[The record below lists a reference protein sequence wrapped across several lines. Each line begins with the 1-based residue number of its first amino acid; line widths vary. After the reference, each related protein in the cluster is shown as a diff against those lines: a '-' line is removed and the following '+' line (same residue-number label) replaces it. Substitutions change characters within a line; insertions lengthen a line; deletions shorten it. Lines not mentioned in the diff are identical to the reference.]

1 MIKTIQVEVFSILI
15 ITLLL
20 LGLFYIMGKAIK
32 KADPLQKPQGLVLLG
47 IILHS
52 FFKDFTE
59 SNMGK
64 KAAIKY
70 APYIA
75 TLGIYLV
82 FANLSGLF
90 GLTSPTANYSVTLSL
105 TLITFFFIIYTKISV
120 NGFGGFLHSFIE
132 PYVPFV
138 VMNVFGTISPLISM
152 SLRLFGNMTAG
163 TVLMLLF
170 YQFTGLMS
178 EFIPFIGQLN
188 IFGMALAPAL
198 HAYFDV
204 FAGLIQTYIF
214 ISLTTILVGVEIPQE
229 E

>member
-1 MIKTIQVEVFSILI
+1 MVKSIQVEILSILI
-15 ITLLL
+15 ITTIL
-20 LGLFYIMGKAIK
+20 LGLFYFLGKKVK
-32 KADPLQKPQGLVLLG
+32 KADILEKPNRTVTIVML
-47 IILHS
+47 IHD

-64 KAAIKY
+64 KAAIAY
-70 APYIA
+70 TPYVA
-75 TLGIYLV
+75 SLGIYLV

-90 GLTSPTANYSVTLSL
+90 GLTSPTANYSVTLTL
-105 TLITFFFIIYTKISV
+105 ALITFVFIQYTKIKV
-120 NGFGGFLHSFIE
+120 NGFGGFLHGFIE
-132 PYVPFV
+132 PYAPFV

-170 YQFTGLMS
+170 YQFTAYVS
-178 EFIPFIGQLN
+178 SFIPVVGALN
-188 IFGMALAPAL
+188 IFGIAIAPAL